1 LPKIQS
7 EEPQAASPAP
17 QPLRASGRPL
27 RFGYITINEGKIMPK
42 EKLTSQFVNL
52 IYCDPRKSKEEFF
65 DTEIKGFTV
74 EVRPSGNRTFYLRYT
89 DQSGKQKQYRIGRY
103 GDISFDQAR
112 KKAREL
118 KAAVVLGV
126 GDPSQAKAEAKAV
139 ITYGEL
145 AIQHLAHAKT
155 YQKAYDTTRMYVRRH
170 IVPRWGK
177 MRLSDIGQRDIAKW
191 LSEKDRDGLAP
202 ATVEKIKATLSRSFE
217 LALQWQLAGVTVNPV
232 RGIKRAKFNNSRN
245 RFLSPEE
252 VKGLLLACGASKN
265 TQLRSIISLLLLTGA
280 RVSELLNAEWRH
292 VDVDRKHWLI
302 PMSKTGKHRHVPL
315 SQAALDIIEELPR
328 FDDCPYLVPNPKT
341 RLPFTEM
348 KRAWDTARTAAG
360 LGDVRIHD
368 LRHSAA
374 SFMINAGIDLFAV
387 GRVLGHADHQ
397 STMRYAHLA
406 NDTLLA
412 AVEAGAKQM
421 SS

>member
-1 LPKIQS
+1 
-7 EEPQAASPAP
+7 
-17 QPLRASGRPL
+17 
-27 RFGYITINEGKIMPK
+27 MPR

-52 IYCDPRKSKEEFF
+52 LYCDPRKSKEEFF

-74 EVRPSGNRTFYLRYT
+74 EVRPSGNKTFYLRYT
-89 DQSGKQKQYRIGRY
+89 NQSGKQKQYRIGRY
-103 GDISFDQAR
+103 GDITFDQAR

-118 KAAVVLGV
+118 KAAIVLGV
-126 GDPSQAKAEAKAV
+126 GDPAEEKAEAKAV

-170 IVPRWGK
+170 LIPRWGQI
-177 MRLSDIGQRDIAKW
+177 RLSDVRQQDISKW
-191 LSEKDRDGLAP
+191 LSEKDREGLAP
-202 ATVEKIKATLSRSFE
+202 ATVEKIKAIFSRSFE

-232 RGIKRAKFNNSRN
+232 RGIKRAKFNNKRE
-245 RFLSPEE
+245 RFLSSAE
-252 VKGLLLACGASKN
+252 VTRLLSAAEASKN
-265 TQLRSIISLLLLTGA
+265 TQLRSILTLLLYTGA
-280 RVSELLNAEWRH
+280 RVSELLLAEWKNM
-292 VDVDRKHWLI
+292 DVNGRRWLI
-302 PMSKTGKHRHVPL
+302 PMSKTGKDRYVPL
-315 SQAALDIIEELPR
+315 SKPALEIIEKLPR
-328 FDDCPYLVPNPKT
+328 FDGCPYLVPNPKT
-341 RLPFTEM
+341 LKPYSEM

-360 LGDVRIHD
+360 LSDVRIHD

-421 SS
+421 SGK